1 MTTKFTVTLALIL
14 IVVAVLAG
22 LALWDQLPDQM
33 ASHWNVNDQVD
44 GTMSKFW
51 GVFLMPLVASGL
63 LAILLVVPS
72 IDPHKA
78 NIAQFRKTFNFF
90 IVLIITF
97 LLYVHALTLAWNLGY
112 QNFK

>member
-1 MTTKFTVTLALIL
+1 MNTKFTVTISLVL
-14 IVVAVLAG
+14 IVVAVIAG
-22 LALWDQLPDQM
+22 LALWDQLPEQM

-63 LAILLVVPS
+63 LAVLLVVPS

-78 NIAQFRKTFNFF
+78 NIAQFRETFNLF
-90 IVLIITF
+90 IILIIAF
-97 LLYVHALTLAWNLGY
+97 LVYIHA
-112 QNFK
+112 